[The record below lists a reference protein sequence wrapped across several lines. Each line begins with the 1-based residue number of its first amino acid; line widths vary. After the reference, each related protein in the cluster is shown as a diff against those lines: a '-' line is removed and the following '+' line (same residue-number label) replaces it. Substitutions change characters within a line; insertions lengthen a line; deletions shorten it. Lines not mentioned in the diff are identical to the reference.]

1 MSRGRRSRLLAA
13 FAITVLIMVNTI
25 RHMFEGV
32 RPFDWLM
39 LVVEVAVL
47 LLIAWEIGRDI
58 WHKRKMRLRY
68 NALFEHLNKGQQ
80 LHWSFPQLGP
90 NACNRD
96 ERLEWENSAKNWIKE
111 TAAFLRRV
119 SPKAA
124 TMFLREVN
132 DSYFSDVVN
141 NPDFWLT
148 ALFERLRNLREIM
161 EKCDVYF

>member
-1 MSRGRRSRLLAA
+1 LAC
-13 FAITVLIMVNTI
+13 FAVTVLIMCNTI
-25 RHMFEGV
+25 RQMFEGV

-39 LVVEVAVL
+39 LAVEVAVL
-47 LLIAWEIGRDI
+47 LLVAWEIGRDI
-58 WHKRKMRLRY
+58 WHKRKMSARY
-68 NALFEHLNKGQQ
+68 NALFERLDEGQK

-90 NACNRD
+90 NACNRA
-96 ERLEWENSAKNWIKE
+96 ERLEWENSAKNWIRE
-111 TAAFLRRV
+111 TAVFLRRY

-161 EKCDVYF
+161 EKCDIYF